1 MTAAGV
7 IHQYAFGDLRC
18 RIVVLRIFTSYANGT
33 PLTRIVKTLNEESVP
48 GAIRAA
54 KGWSPATISR
64 ILDSEKYAGRWVW
77 NKTESR
83 RDPKAAGA
91 GASTSPSRNG
101 SSEKRGATDRPGRV
115 VEGSP

>member
-54 KGWSPATISR
+54 KGMVASNHQPDPRQREI
-64 ILDSEKYAGRWVW
+64 
-77 NKTESR
+77 R
-83 RDPKAAGA
+83 RAVGLEQDGEPTR
-91 GASTSPSRNG
+91 S
-101 SSEKRGATDRPGRV
+101 
-115 VEGSP
+115 